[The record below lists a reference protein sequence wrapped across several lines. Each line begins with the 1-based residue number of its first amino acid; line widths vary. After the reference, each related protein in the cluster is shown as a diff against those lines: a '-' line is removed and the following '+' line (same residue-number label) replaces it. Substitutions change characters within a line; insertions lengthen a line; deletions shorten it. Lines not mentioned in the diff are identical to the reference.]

1 MKNIFIIIFIIL
13 TFVCIV
19 ANSIEEMYQCDLCG
33 FYRSA
38 EDTYFRSE
46 RNPNH
51 LQSSWTSDIDYVC
64 KYCIHRLP
72 YPEQNL
78 FNKKGDN

>member
-1 MKNIFIIIFIIL
+1 MKNIFIIIFIVL
-13 TFVCIV
+13 TFVCTTV
-19 ANSIEEMYQCDLCG
+19 NSIEEIYQCDLCG
-33 FYRSA
+33 FYHSV

-78 FNKKGDN
+78 FNNKGE